1 MAHRLRVAYIVAIS
15 LLTSVA
21 LAQGQSMSFSG
32 LGPAG
37 GLDPG
42 SYHSLGTVPAL
53 LGQSGNTV
61 LESSMGRLRADSFGQ
76 HPYNRYPSY
85 GYYAS
90 DMEFGLPSYFA
101 AYFGGGYANAYGQDG
116 GQQQG
121 NGSQT
126 QSQGGNQNQGMS
138 ANQNQTKKGEGKEE
152 APPEKPQYLTYT
164 PKKKT
169 LQEEAKSGKALVV
182 DFKSIPAGAVV
193 TVDGYFLGKTP
204 MTERIPLGKHLVSI
218 TKWGYESW
226 EHELDV
232 RKGKS
237 LNVNPTLHKDW

>member
-1 MAHRLRVAYIVAIS
+1 MAHQLRVACIVAIS

-21 LAQGQSMSFSG
+21 LAQGQSVSFSG
-32 LGPAG
+32 LGFAG
-37 GLDPG
+37 SLGPG
-42 SYHSLGTVPAL
+42 SYQLLGTVPAL
-53 LGQSGNTV
+53 VGQSGRTAPK
-61 LESSMGRLRADSFGQ
+61 SSMNRQRADSFGY
-76 HPYNRYPSY
+76 HRYPSY

-90 DMEFGLPSYFA
+90 DLEFGLPSYFA
-101 AYFGGGYANAYGQDG
+101 AYFGGGYANAYGQNG

-121 NGSQT
+121 NGSQA

-138 ANQNQTKKGEGKEE
+138 GNQNQSKKGEGKAE

-169 LQEEAKSGKALVV
+169 LQEEAKSGKALEV
-182 DFKSIPAGAVV
+182 DFKSVPAGAVV

-218 TKWGYESW
+218 TKWGYQSW

-232 RKGKS
+232 SKGKS
-237 LNVNPTLHKDW
+237 LSVNPTLHKDW